1 MNVVGVDDVKNFWNY
16 DLGRIIDI
24 YVKQMMAGA
33 EEKKKFLSQL
43 INSVMN
49 KGCERKVEDNGDKDK

>member
-1 MNVVGVDDVKNFWNY
+1 
-16 DLGRIIDI
+16 
-24 YVKQMMAGA
+24 MAGA